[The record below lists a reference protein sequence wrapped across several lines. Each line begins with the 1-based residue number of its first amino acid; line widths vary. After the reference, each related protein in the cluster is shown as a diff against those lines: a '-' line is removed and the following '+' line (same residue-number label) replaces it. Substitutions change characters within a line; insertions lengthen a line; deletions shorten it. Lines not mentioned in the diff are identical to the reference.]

1 MQKHHHWLR
10 GLIVFVFIIV
20 GAIFAVT
27 LLHRH
32 TTKPAA
38 RIDALADVLKQAA
51 EKRLAPPAIAND
63 QIIITDAPEKIE
75 SRAKEVVDSAIAVN
89 GTAVKTTNADGSVT
103 LLAQIPDQNAGQF
116 RGLVSKGQFVKEGAA
131 REGRTRLIEVIIRA
145 QSGAE
150 PSPSDAQLE
159 K

>member
-10 GLIVFVFIIV
+10 GLIVFVFIIG

-32 TTKPAA
+32 TKKPAA

-51 EKRLAPPAIAND
+51 EKKLAPPAIAND
-63 QIIITDAPEKIE
+63 QVIIADAPEKIE
-75 SRAKEVVDSAIAVN
+75 SRAREVIDAAIAVN

-103 LLAQIPDQNAGQF
+103 LKLTMPC
-116 RGLVSKGQFVKEGAA
+116 
-131 REGRTRLIEVIIRA
+131 
-145 QSGAE
+145 
-150 PSPSDAQLE
+150 
-159 K
+159 

>member
-103 LLAQIPDQNAGQF
+103 LLAQIPDQNAAQF
-116 RGLVSKGQFVKEGAA
+116 RGLLSKGQIV
-131 REGRTRLIEVIIRA
+131 REGTVREGKTRLIEVILYPQARPNV
-145 QSGAE
+145 E
-150 PSPSDAQLE
+150 PSPSGTPQ
-159 K
+159 